1 MESKSIKYKGITR
14 IPSDNDSFD
23 GEMEELYNLV
33 NFNGELRP
41 VVQPDAIQV
50 ASGTTLLGNLLFVH
64 KNEGFEHF
72 ITFDGST
79 LRSYDYIDSE
89 LKNRITLT
97 SFTTET
103 LIDIKSVGNTLMAL
117 TDKDIHYFLWKSDN
131 SNYKYLGTEI
141 PFPVINFD
149 QQSVSTF
156 SDGSTIDKIWSIEL
170 DERYAVNI
178 MKILGWTGFN
188 FFSGPYNDVINERFD
203 NLAQE
208 DIDFENAVKG
218 PLHAFLEKLSKE
230 GLYVYPFFIRYA
242 LRMYDGSLIKHSMPL
257 LILPS
262 KFMAFQVG
270 IINPSSDN
278 KIGYQFERISKLV
291 YNHPIIND
299 LNNYRDL
306 VQSIDV
312 FMSEPIYTYIY
323 DGHFNGVYGT
333 NYWNSDP
340 DSPDKLFGGITKSRE
355 DVLNEISSVGN
366 FYYIYSISIDDLQT
380 AASNK
385 EIKVENLNALVNRET
400 MVDDYLSHDKLIA
413 ENGYAYN
420 NKLHLSG
427 VRRKPFLGFKLE
439 GLRCYYYNTDSEA
452 NLNVGDRA
460 FVFYP
465 GNSKKLLLSGGSSG
479 AYREKFIWLKEHSRL
494 NGNYYLDPNLDNINV
509 NDVNPA
515 SSTFFDIEVAF
526 GRQSSVIVEPNKLF
540 VSAFQN
546 PFHFPAES
554 RITLPVSNIIAM
566 ASNTEAISQGQFGQF
581 PLFVFTDD
589 GIWAL
594 EVSQEGKYTARQP
607 VSREV
612 AINRN
617 ILQMDNTLAFITA
630 KGITILNGSQT
641 ECISDIIKDNNT
653 RVSKLDLTSFINAV
667 IPVDERTEIQ
677 NTYQAVDIEQFLK
690 DANLAYEYI
699 NGHGRIYAINGQH
712 GYAYVFDILSKTWSK
727 VKSDYKRAVNNY
739 PDTYVQASDGTIK
752 ILSSLGQSQ
761 ENIRVMFIT
770 RPIKLENALFYLQW
784 VNHKGIIKNTINTV
798 IYGSRDG
805 INYQPIKSGTKRL
818 LRLTGSPYRF
828 FKIAVIDSL
837 DPKDVVSGLDISYE
851 PRYTNRLR

>member
-1 MESKSIKYKGITR
+1 MESKSIKYKGISR

-41 VVQPDAIQV
+41 VVQPDSIQV

-103 LIDIKSVGNTLMAL
+103 LIDIKSVGNTLIVL
-117 TDKDIHYFLWKSDN
+117 TDKDIHYFLWKRDN
-131 SNYKYLGTEI
+131 LNYKYLGTEI

-156 SDGSTIDKIWSIEL
+156 SDGSTIDKIWSVTFS
-170 DERYAVNI
+170 DYAVNI
-178 MKILGWTGFN
+178 AKIVNWQGYDFPSWGADRMKELYET
-188 FFSGPYNDVINERFD
+188 
-203 NLAQE
+203 LAQTDME
-208 DIDFENAVKG
+208 FENAVKG

-230 GLYVYPFFIRYA
+230 GLHVYPFFIRYA

-270 IINPSSDN
+270 IINPSTDN

-291 YNHPIIND
+291 YSHPIIND

-333 NYWNSDP
+333 DYWNSDP

-355 DVLNEISSVGN
+355 DILNEISSVGN

-385 EIKVENLNALVNRET
+385 EIKVENLNALANRET

-413 ENGYAYN
+413 GNGYTYN

-439 GLRCYYYNTDSEA
+439 GLRSYYYNTDNEA
-452 NLNVGDRA
+452 NHNVGNRA

-509 NDVNPA
+509 NDVN
-515 SSTFFDIEVAF
+515 STSTTIFDVEVAF

-546 PFHFPAES
+546 PFHFPVES

-594 EVSQEGKYTARQP
+594 EVNQEGKYMARQP

-653 RVSKLDLTSFINAV
+653 RASKLNLTSFINAV
-667 IPVDERTEIQ
+667 IPENERTEMQ
-677 NTYQAVDIEQFLK
+677 NIYQTADIEQFLK

-699 NGHGRIYAINGQH
+699 NGTGRVYAINEGYK
-712 GYAYVFDILSKTWSK
+712 YAYVFDILSKTWSK

-739 PDTYVQASDGTIK
+739 PDAYVQSTDGTIK

-770 RPIKLENALFYLQW
+770 RPIKLENVLFSLQW
-784 VNHKGIIKNTINTV
+784 INHKGILNNTLNTV

-828 FKIAVIDSL
+828 FKIAVIASL
-837 DPKDVVSGLDISYE
+837 NPKDVLSGIDISLE